1 MKNLLTK
8 IPRKQNR
15 MTKHKFGRLVLALAG
30 VCLITALLLLAPVS
44 SGNPDAGWNSGVQQ
58 ADCDPL
64 GSGTGTGNPGA
75 QKQRGDDPLETGY
88 RKSPERIAVDP
99 APVEPP
105 DPIGPNSDLGS
116 GTGTGNP
123 RPRSLRLTA
132 PGASRR
138 V

>member
-1 MKNLLTK
+1 MNNHLTK

-15 MTKHKFGRLVLALAG
+15 SSKPGLGWLILAIAG
-30 VCLITALLLLAPVS
+30 ACIITALLLLAPVS
-44 SGNPDAGWNSGVQQ
+44 NGNPDAAWNSGVQQ

-75 QKQRGDDPLETGY
+75 RKLRGDIAQESVKIN
-88 RKSPERIAVDP
+88 RPERMAVDP

-105 DPIGPNSDLGS
+105 DPIGPNRDLGS

-123 RPRSLRLTA
+123 RPRSFRLPA